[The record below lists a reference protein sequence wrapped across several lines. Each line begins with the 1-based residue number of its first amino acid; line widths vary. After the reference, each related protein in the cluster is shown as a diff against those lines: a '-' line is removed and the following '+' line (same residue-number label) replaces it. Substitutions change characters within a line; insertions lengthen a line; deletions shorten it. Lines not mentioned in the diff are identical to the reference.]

1 MYVQVDS
8 GMQNRI
14 VTLHI
19 LYMVVVQHP
28 VKMYAS
34 QNGKAYLQLSLNQHS
49 FVP

>member
-8 GMQNRI
+8 RMQNRI

-28 VKMYAS
+28 VKMYGISKWKSTSPA
-34 QNGKAYLQLSLNQHS
+34 
-49 FVP
+49 FT